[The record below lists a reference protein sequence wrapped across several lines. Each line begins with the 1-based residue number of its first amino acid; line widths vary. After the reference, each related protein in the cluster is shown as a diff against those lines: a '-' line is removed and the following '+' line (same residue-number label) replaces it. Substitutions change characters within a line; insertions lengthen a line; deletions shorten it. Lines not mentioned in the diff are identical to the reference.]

1 MQLVRG
7 LDWRTLSME
16 LFIVFVGLLAALQV
30 DEWREHRAYRDAE
43 TRYLMRLQADL
54 DAFINGTRRMLDAM
68 EERAAGVAHVKAS
81 LQAGEIVDGNVALF
95 EYGVIY
101 VGHLPSTVVH
111 RSAYDEMVAAGMFA
125 RLRSEG
131 LKREIAI
138 LYAMQNMVDRNFSWW
153 RDSVLDLGRL
163 LDSLVEYHT
172 EDATPSDNYPISN
185 EPLLRR
191 VRFEFD
197 ALQENR
203 AVRNGFYW
211 AEDTHS
217 DWVGLTQ
224 NLLEI
229 AEAASNLL
237 REELELRR

>member
-1 MQLVRG
+1 MQLFRG

-68 EERAAGVAHVKAS
+68 EERAAGVAHVNAS

-131 LKREIAI
+131 LKREIAN

>member
-1 MQLVRG
+1 MQLFRG

-30 DEWREHRAYRDAE
+30 DEWREHRAYRDAD
-43 TRYLMRLQADL
+43 TRYLVRLQADL
-54 DAFINGTRRMLDAM
+54 DAFVDGTRRMLDSM
-68 EERAAGVAHVKAS
+68 EQRAAGVAHVNAS
-81 LQAGEIVDGNVALF
+81 LQAGEIINGDIELF
-95 EYGVIY
+95 EYGIIY
-101 VGHLPSTVVH
+101 VGHLPSTIVH

-131 LKREIAI
+131 LKREIAD

-153 RDSVLDLGRL
+153 RDSVLDLGRS
-163 LDSLVEYHT
+163 LDPLVEYYT

-185 EPLLRR
+185 EPSLRR
-191 VRFEFD
+191 VRFEFGV
-197 ALQENR
+197 LRGNR
-203 AVRNGFYW
+203 AIRNGFYW

-217 DWVGLTQ
+217 DWVGLTR

-229 AEAASNLL
+229 AEASSVLL
-237 REELELRR
+237 REELESRH